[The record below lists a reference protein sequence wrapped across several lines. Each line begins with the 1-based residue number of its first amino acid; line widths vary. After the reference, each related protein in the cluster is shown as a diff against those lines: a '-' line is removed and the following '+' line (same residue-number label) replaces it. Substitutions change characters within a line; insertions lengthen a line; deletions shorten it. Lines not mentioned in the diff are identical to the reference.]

1 MSSNVE
7 DSAEHVRVQDS
18 RQLTRTRRRALLAAS
33 TGNFVE
39 WFDFTIY
46 GFMAVTLADVFFP
59 PDSGGSALLAVFAVY
74 GSAFLARPA
83 GALFFGTMGD
93 RLGRRGSL
101 SLAIGLMG
109 VATAAIGLLPSYA
122 TIGAAAPALLLACR
136 LIQGFSAGGE
146 FAGAA
151 TFAVEHA
158 PPGRR
163 PLYLA
168 IFAGSTSLGLVGATV
183 TILAYRSMGAEAFDG
198 GGWRWPF
205 LIGGALAIA
214 GLLLRLGVEETP
226 VFEAV
231 SAQDQKTTRRFPLR
245 ELLIQQRRNLM
256 TLFAF
261 FACLGVLNHMMLGYM
276 PTYLVKSAGIS
287 TNTALVLTTIAMVI
301 PVPVVIALSGLIEN
315 VGRRPFVRLGAV
327 GTTIALIPCYLLIG
341 TGNLFVIGTALAILM
356 MGASMLTTGLL
367 PILELLPGK
376 VRYVGTA
383 VPYNVAYAIFAGT
396 APLVCQ
402 ALVDSTGSHLAP
414 AFYGTAIALIA
425 CPFIFRGIPETKGAD
440 LRTGLRQP

>member
-7 DSAEHVRVQDS
+7 DSVEHVRVSES
-18 RQLTRTRRRALLAAS
+18 RQQTRTRRRALFAAS
-33 TGNFVE
+33 AGNFVE
-39 WFDFTIY
+39 WFDFTLY
-46 GFMAVTLADVFFP
+46 GFTAVTLAAVFFP
-59 PDSGGSALLAVFAVY
+59 PDSGTSALLAVFAVY
-74 GSAFLARPA
+74 GSAFIARPA
-83 GALFFGTMGD
+83 GALFFGIMGD

-109 VATAAIGLLPSYA
+109 LATAAIGLLPSYA
-122 TIGAAAPALLLACR
+122 TIGAAAPALLFACR

-146 FAGAA
+146 FTGAA

-168 IFAGSTSLGLVGATV
+168 ILGGSTSLGLVGATV

-205 LIGGALAIA
+205 LIAGALAIV

-226 VFEAV
+226 VFKAIA
-231 SAQDQKTTRRFPLR
+231 AQNQETTRRFPLR
-245 ELLIQQRRNLM
+245 ELLTQQHRNLV
-256 TLFAF
+256 TLFVY

-276 PTYLVKSAGIS
+276 PTYLVVSAGIS

-301 PVPVVIALSGLIEN
+301 PFPVAIALSGIVEK
-315 VGRRPFVRLGAV
+315 VGRRPFVRLGAA
-327 GTTIALIPCYLLIG
+327 GTAFALIPCYLLIG
-341 TGNLFVIGTALAILM
+341 TGNLLVIGAALVILM
-356 MGASMLTTGLL
+356 LGASMLTTGLL
-367 PILELLPGK
+367 SILELLPGQL
-376 VRYVGTA
+376 RYVGTA
-383 VPYNVAYAIFAGT
+383 VPYNLAYAVFAGT
-396 APLVCQ
+396 APLVSQ
-402 ALVDSTGSHLAP
+402 ALVDSTGSILAP

-440 LRTGLRQP
+440 LRTGLTQP